1 MDKTASCSVCGTP
14 MWAGKDLAATPC
26 CMPCRRTLTR
36 QQKIALGILRSEPG
50 PMRRQRVHF
59 GTCAKCGEWFSS
71 QRPVGG
77 KYGRKFCSDA
87 CREEWRPPRPRGP
100 QPRACRGCGNVWT
113 PWHAGV
119 YYCSPECKPAKQR
132 PPAQRPCAVCGVEFD
147 PTSSRSK
154 YCGAACRMD
163 AHLAKAGLGRRELY
177 DAYLTAVRAGQVER
191 ATAWIRAL
199 TAYIAERDGTNC
211 GICGRKVRMHY
222 KSGSTGTK
230 SGLGPSVDHIIPRSI
245 APELASDLANL
256 RLAHW
261 KCNRERN
268 TSLTGTEQLAL
279 VG

>member
-1 MDKTASCSVCGTP
+1 MDKTASCSACGTP
-14 MWAGKDLAATPC
+14 MWAGKDLAAMPC
-26 CMPCRRTLTR
+26 CHPCRRTLTLDEKR
-36 QQKIALGILRSEPG
+36 ALGIIRVDLGKSRAPRKCRVVFPRCKRCDCLFAAPG
-50 PMRRQRVHF
+50 ERPRV
-59 GTCAKCGEWFSS
+59 
-71 QRPVGG
+71 
-77 KYGRKFCSDA
+77 YCSDA
-87 CREEWRPPRPRGP
+87 CREEWRPPRKRGT

-119 YYCSPECKPAKQR
+119 YYCSPECKPVKQR
-132 PPAQRPCAVCGVEFD
+132 PPTRQPCAVCGVDFD